1 MYVIMKNTLN
11 KFWDTI
17 QNVIVNNRGDMI
29 LLSAYMIAG
38 ITTCIANSDTIP
50 KRDFVAALGFIFVES
65 SFKSYYKWKNKN
77 K

>member
-1 MYVIMKNTLN
+1 MKNILD
-11 KFWDTI
+11 KFWDTAKKVMI
-17 QNVIVNNRGDMI
+17 SNRGDVI

-38 ITTCIANSDTIP
+38 ITTCIANPDTIS

>member
-1 MYVIMKNTLN
+1 MKNTLD
-11 KFWDTI
+11 KFWDTAKK
-17 QNVIVNNRGDMI
+17 VMI
-29 LLSAYMIAG
+29 SNQEDVKLLLAYMIAG
-38 ITTCIANSDTIP
+38 ITTCIVNPDTIP